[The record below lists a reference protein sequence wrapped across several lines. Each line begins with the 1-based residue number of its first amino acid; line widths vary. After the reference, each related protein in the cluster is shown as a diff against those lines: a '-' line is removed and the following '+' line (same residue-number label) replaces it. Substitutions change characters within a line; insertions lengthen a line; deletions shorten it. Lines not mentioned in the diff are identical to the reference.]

1 MEEDKENEKEEYSE
15 EEHSSYANSEASD
28 YEGPEPW
35 TGDDLGGDP
44 EDSDPENDSDDD
56 MEDEDNRWGPWCTG
70 TTQDEGPEY
79 YQSRQSRS
87 YFIAKY
93 KRDKLHDATAE
104 DMRLTENPPPSST
117 PYASGGLGECK
128 LDRWLYFDNGFEPTR
143 TDFNAYKSLYG
154 LHPAILDYIGGFGIP
169 TAHTHIESGH

>member
-1 MEEDKENEKEEYSE
+1 MDKDKKNEKEEYSE

-35 TGDDLGGDP
+35 TGDSLGGDL

-56 MEDEDNRWGPWCTG
+56 MEDEDNKWGPWCTG

-104 DMRLTENPPPSST
+104 DMKLAENPPPSST
-117 PYASGGLGECK
+117 TYPSGGLGECK

-143 TDFNAYKSLYG
+143 TDFKAYKSLYG
-154 LHPAILDYIGGFGIP
+154 LHPAILDYIGEFGIL
-169 TAHTHIESGH
+169 TAHTHIESGY